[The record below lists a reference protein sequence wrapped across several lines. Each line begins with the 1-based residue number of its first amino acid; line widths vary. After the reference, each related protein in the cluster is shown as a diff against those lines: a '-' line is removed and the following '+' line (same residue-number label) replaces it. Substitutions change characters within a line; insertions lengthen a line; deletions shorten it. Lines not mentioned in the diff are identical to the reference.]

1 MRKGQA
7 TRERVVS
14 QAATLFNVAGYA
26 GTAISDIMAATG
38 LEKGGIYRHFE
49 SKEQLALAAFDY
61 AADKVRER
69 FAVGLAGHK
78 HTVDAIIAFL
88 EVFRSYAERPPLIGG
103 CPILNT
109 AIESDDTNP
118 ALRERVRAVIDEW
131 RVTLRTLVQTGIA
144 RGEIRPDVDADRL
157 ALLIIATMEGAV
169 MLARILNSAAPLE
182 QAYTHLATYIIQQVR
197 LA

>member
-7 TRERVVS
+7 TRERVVA

>member
-7 TRERVVS
+7 TRERVVA

-49 SKEQLALAAFDY
+49 SKEQLVLAAFDY

-118 ALRERVRAVIDEW
+118 VLRERVRAVIDEW

>member
-1 MRKGQA
+1 MRKGQE
-7 TRERVVS
+7 TRERVVA
-14 QAATLFNVAGYA
+14 QAAALFNVSGYA

-61 AADKVRER
+61 AAEKVRER

-78 HTVDAIIAFL
+78 HTVDTIIAFL
-88 EVFRSYAERPPLIGG
+88 EVFRSYAERPPLVGG

-118 ALRERVRAVIDEW
+118 MLRERVRAVIDEW
-131 RVTLRTLVQTGIA
+131 RETIRTLVQTGIA
-144 RGEIRPDVDADRL
+144 RGEIRPEVDADRL

-169 MLARILNSAAPLE
+169 MLARILETATPLE
-182 QAYTHLATYIIQQVR
+182 HAYTHLATYITQQVR